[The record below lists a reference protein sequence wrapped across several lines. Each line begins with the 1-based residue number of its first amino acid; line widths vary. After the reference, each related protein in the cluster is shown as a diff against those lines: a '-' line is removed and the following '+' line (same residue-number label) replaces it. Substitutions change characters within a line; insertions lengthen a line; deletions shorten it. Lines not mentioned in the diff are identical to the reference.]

1 MSAVRC
7 AWCEGEG
14 ECGVCDAERTA
25 QLRSEVARLTRAN
38 IAIGHELERW
48 RHGNTIE
55 GDFVCPDSL
64 QLTDARKEIEQLKQ
78 ERRRLYDS
86 LNEFDDELGHS
97 VFMSAG
103 WKRLAKLATVER
115 DGHRA
120 EIDGLVRENERLNER
135 LDSLG
140 WRDVESQT
148 RTATIRE
155 CAAKVQSV
163 LDECEHTM
171 DDVTADAER
180 RDRVRFAHSYVTA
193 GYNRLLALLP
203 DAERGQ

>member
-155 CAAKVQSV
+155 CGEIA
-163 LDECEHTM
+163 
-171 DDVTADAER
+171 
-180 RDRVRFAHSYVTA
+180 RDISCDCSSRI
-193 GYNRLLALLP
+193 LALLP
-203 DAERGQ
+203 DAERGDG